1 MNENKDYFEYD
12 IVNKCTHEY
21 EKFGRKEIK
30 TTLIIYPTDNFCIY
44 IPHLSLEL
52 KKTLEKIIDKLL
64 YFACSE
70 DLISIN
76 VTTPTSPN
84 AIFIPPRMIKDLNA
98 ELLLDKCNDVI
109 EVGRVFCLDINYTA
123 KKRHLASSFQA
134 VKIYKSKKVEEYGNS
149 NNKASDIKCLCNSS
163 NTLQIGL
170 KRNLR

>member
-30 TTLIIYPTDNFCIY
+30 TTLIIYPTDNVCIY

-64 YFACSE
+64 YFACPE

-76 VTTPTSPN
+76 VSSPTSPN
-84 AIFIPPRMIKDLNA
+84 VTYIPPRMLKDFNA
-98 ELLLDKCNDVI
+98 GLLLDKCNDVI

-149 NNKASDIKCLCNSS
+149 NNKASDIKCLWDSS
-163 NTLQIGL
+163 NPLPIGF
-170 KRNLR
+170 KRNL